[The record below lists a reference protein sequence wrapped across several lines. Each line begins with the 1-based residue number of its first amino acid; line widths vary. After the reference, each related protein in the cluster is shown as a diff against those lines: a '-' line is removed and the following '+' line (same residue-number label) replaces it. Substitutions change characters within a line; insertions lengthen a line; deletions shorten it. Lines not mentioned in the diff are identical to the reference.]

1 MTRILYIDLSP
12 SPGGSTMSL
21 FQLLSHLDRTRVQP
35 LVVLSTLNTFDRF
48 DSVNVPVLRVRTP
61 QWEPRQG
68 SMVDRLRASR
78 MGDEMRKQPERAGWW
93 HFLGDLRRYGRD
105 VWPVVPPLRRIIRD
119 FKPDLIHLNDGIQM
133 SRHGALAAR
142 LSRRPAI
149 CHYRAFDPPLPVD
162 RWLVTP
168 GIDGWIFISQAVAE
182 VQLAAM
188 GHPRRWQVIPNAIDL
203 QEFDKPVDS
212 AAVRSS
218 LGVPADVPLI
228 GMIGRVAPWKGQ
240 LVFVEA
246 LAQVSL
252 EHPTVHGVI
261 VGLAEELDGPGYA
274 DHVRQR
280 AGELGLGERLRM
292 VGHRGDVPQVLAA
305 LDCVVHCSV
314 RPEPFGRVIIEGMA
328 ASKPVIASSAGG
340 AAEIVSDGVDGLLT
354 PPGDA
359 AALAHALAR
368 LLADPAECTRI
379 GQAGRRTVEQ
389 RYQIGAHVAAIQS
402 FYEQVLSN
410 KG

>member
-1 MTRILYIDLSP
+1 
-12 SPGGSTMSL
+12 
-21 FQLLSHLDRTRVQP
+21 
-35 LVVLSTLNTFDRF
+35 
-48 DSVNVPVLRVRTP
+48 
-61 QWEPRQG
+61 
-68 SMVDRLRASR
+68 MVDRLHASR
-78 MGDEMRKQPERAGWW
+78 MGEEMRKQPQRAGWW

-119 FKPDLIHLNDGIQM
+119 FQPDLIHLNDGIQM

-149 CHYRAFDPPLPVD
+149 CHYRAFDPPLPID

-182 VQLAAM
+182 VQFAAM
-188 GHPRRWQVIPNAIDL
+188 GRPRCWQVIPNAIDL
-203 QEFDKPVDS
+203 QEFDGPVDI

-246 LAQVSL
+246 LAQVSQ

-274 DHVRQR
+274 DQVRQR

-305 LDCVVHCSV
+305 VDCVAHCSV

-328 ASKPVIASSAGG
+328 ASKPVVASSAGG

-359 AALAHALAR
+359 SALAHALAR
-368 LLADPAECTRI
+368 LLADPAERTRI
-379 GQAGRRTVEQ
+379 GQAAAAPSSSATKSALTWRRSRPSTSKCFQ
-389 RYQIGAHVAAIQS
+389 T
-402 FYEQVLSN
+402 
-410 KG
+410 KGSLEANPTLMP